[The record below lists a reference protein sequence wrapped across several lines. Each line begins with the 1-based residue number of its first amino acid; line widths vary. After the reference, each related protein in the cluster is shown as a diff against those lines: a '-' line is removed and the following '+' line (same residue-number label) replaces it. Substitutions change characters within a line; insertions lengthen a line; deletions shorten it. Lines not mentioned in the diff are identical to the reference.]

1 MCKTG
6 DINLVDKYKHGESVL
21 SKHSF
26 VVLSVDNGEIQGVEY
41 NMMCNVMGSFHN
53 EQHKEFKL
61 SFEGNME
68 VSNSE
73 TNTNPD
79 NGKDGYIKADQ
90 LYYFRKEDLSYKVIG
105 NVIEETLNK
114 LIDYINELAEKNK
127 LVNIID
133 NI

>member
-1 MCKTG
+1 M
-6 DINLVDKYKHGESVL
+6 
-21 SKHSF
+21 
-26 VVLSVDNGEIQGVEY
+26 EY